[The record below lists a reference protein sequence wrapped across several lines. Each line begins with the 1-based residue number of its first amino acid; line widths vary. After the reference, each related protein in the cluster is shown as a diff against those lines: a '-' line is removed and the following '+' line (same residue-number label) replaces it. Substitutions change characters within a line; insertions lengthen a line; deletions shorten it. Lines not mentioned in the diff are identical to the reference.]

1 MQPSTRPAQF
11 SFVQETPAATPEAA
25 HVHFSSRLEFETDC
39 SDVHTDLSRKARGVV
54 VVDVRVKDAYRGRH
68 VPGAI
73 NIPTRSIDAE
83 TTAHLSKDDVI
94 VTYCS
99 GPGCNGSTKGAIR
112 FAALGFRVKE
122 MIGGLDYWVREG
134 YPTEGTLGAEESIFP
149 ELDRVYP

>member
-1 MQPSTRPAQF
+1 
-11 SFVQETPAATPEAA
+11 V
-25 HVHFSSRLEFETDC
+25 
-39 SDVHTDLSRKARGVV
+39 SRKARGVV

-73 NIPTRSIDAE
+73 NIPTRSINPE

-99 GPGCNGSTKGAIR
+99 GPGCNGSTKGALR
-112 FAALGFRVKE
+112 FAALGFKVKE

-134 YPTEGTLGAEESIFP
+134 HPTEGTLPAEESIFP
-149 ELDRVYP
+149 ELDRAYP